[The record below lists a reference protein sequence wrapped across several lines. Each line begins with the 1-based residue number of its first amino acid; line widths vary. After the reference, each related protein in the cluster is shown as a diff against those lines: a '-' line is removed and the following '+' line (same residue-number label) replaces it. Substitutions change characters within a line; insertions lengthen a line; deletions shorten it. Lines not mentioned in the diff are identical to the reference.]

1 VELYSPYAKSSACN
15 NSNPATKIVDSL
27 LRPDDGVKS
36 GLHSEGYL
44 GMGSIVCWGYSRKT
58 LSDDVTA
65 SIRITVVV
73 KTAWENV
80 ISPDIRMTHV
90 DSSMKICLCF
100 VMVYV
105 TSIS

>member
-1 VELYSPYAKSSACN
+1 MELYSPYAKSSACN

-44 GMGSIVCWGYSRKT
+44 GMGSIVCWGYARKT

-73 KTAWENV
+73 KTAWETLR
-80 ISPDIRMTHV
+80 IWLSIR
-90 DSSMKICLCF
+90 SLKAIE
-100 VMVYV
+100 
-105 TSIS
+105 TSFPPILG